1 MTRILMMQIILLVA
15 LLFGGIHIGLIL
27 SQVFRA
33 QRTWWWLLAPAFA
46 SVAMSGLLLFSII
59 RPDAFGG

>member
-1 MTRILMMQIILLVA
+1 MTRTLVMQIIMLVA
-15 LLFGGIHIGLIL
+15 ILFGGINIGLIL

-33 QRTWWWLLAPAFA
+33 HRTWWWLLAPAFA
-46 SVAMSGLLLFSII
+46 SVVMSGLLLFSIV